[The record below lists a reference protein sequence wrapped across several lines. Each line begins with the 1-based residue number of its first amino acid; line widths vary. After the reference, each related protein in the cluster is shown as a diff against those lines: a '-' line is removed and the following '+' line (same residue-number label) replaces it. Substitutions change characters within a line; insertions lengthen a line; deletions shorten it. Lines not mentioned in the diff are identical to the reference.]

1 MTAPDAGQVEL
12 SRPHDGVALV
22 TLSRPTARGAL
33 SLALLDG
40 LAETFAGL
48 DADEDVRCVVLTGT
62 PGSFSAGLDLV
73 ELEQQPAALLHH
85 EGPQQLRR
93 FTRPVIAA
101 IDGPAVTGGLELALA
116 ADVRIGSSRAR
127 FADTHA
133 LVGLVPGWGL
143 STALPAL
150 VGPSQARLMSLT
162 GRFVAADEALRI
174 GLLDVLV
181 GDDEDVVAHAL
192 ALAGSVA
199 AADARAV
206 AGILGLY
213 RAASDDL
220 FAAADT
226 RERELFAT
234 WVEGLDPAEL
244 AARREALLRP
254 RRSATTGADPAP
266 EGEGEQP

>member
-1 MTAPDAGQVEL
+1 MSGTDPGRVTVNCPG
-12 SRPHDGVALV
+12 SGVALL
-22 TLSRPTARGAL
+22 TLERPEARGAL
-33 SLALLDG
+33 SLAMLDE
-40 LAETFAGL
+40 LAAAVGAVE
-48 DADEDVRCVVLTGT
+48 ADPEVRCVVLAGT

-73 ELEQQPAALLHH
+73 ELERHPAALLHH
-85 EGPQQLRR
+85 DGPQRLRR
-93 FTRPVIAA
+93 LATPVVAA

-116 ADVRIGSSRAR
+116 ADVRLGSPRAR

-150 VGPSQARLMSLT
+150 VGPSQARLLSLT
-162 GRFVAADEALRI
+162 GRFVGAEEALRI

-181 GDDEDVVAHAL
+181 ADDDVVAHAV
-192 ALAGSVA
+192 ALAVTVA

-213 RAASDDL
+213 RAASDDAV
-220 FAAADT
+220 AAADA

-234 WVEGLDPAEL
+234 WVADLDPSEL

-254 RRSATTGADPAP
+254 RRPAQTSTATTPDGTGGPA
-266 EGEGEQP
+266 